1 MPFLK
6 HPLVRAVCLAQSLI
20 LMVPAAPVY
29 AASTK
34 TITCDSRDFERV
46 RCDISNKSVRL
57 KRQLSVSS
65 CREGRDWGYDKR
77 GVWVDNGCEAEFEV
91 TQDSGLSGGEAAAAI
106 IIGGLLL
113 GALAMG
119 DDDKKA
125 PPAASSSATTPPNWA
140 VGGFRGRN
148 PSTQKNEEL
157 TIERNGQIKVFR
169 QGLTLP
175 GQWLSGQQLS
185 IQNDIFRAERISG
198 GLRLIHASGPSS
210 DYFLLD

>member
-6 HPLVRAVCLAQSLI
+6 HSLVRAVCLAQSLI
-20 LMVPAAPVY
+20 LMVPAAPVF

-106 IIGGLLL
+106 LIGGLLL

-119 DDDKKA
+119 NDDKKA
-125 PPAASSSATTPPNWA
+125 PPTETTSAATPPNWA

-157 TIERNGQIKVFR
+157 TVEKNGQVKIIR
-169 QGLTLP
+169 QGQAMQA
-175 GQWLSGQQLS
+175 QWLNGQQLRL
-185 IQNDIFRAERISG
+185 QNETFRAERIAG
-198 GLRLIHASGPSS
+198 GLRLTNASGQSA